1 MLDAA
6 CQIIIP
12 LARDHLST
20 LGNKFALDVVSVIAS
35 LIWDEELI
43 LTNLGVGVGRVKT
56 LILRL
61 RKRYRCNK
69 QKEYFL
75 RRDI

>member
-1 MLDAA
+1 MLNFIKRTKARQQLQLKRSFRMLDAA

-20 LGNKFALDVVSVIAS
+20 LGDKLALVVVSVIVS

-43 LTNLGVGVGRVKT
+43 LTNLF
-56 LILRL
+56 
-61 RKRYRCNK
+61 CASNA
-69 QKEYFL
+69 
-75 RRDI
+75 D